1 VGILVDTVN
10 ECFVQQRGLDRAL
23 FLKVKDLLM
32 AANKRDYYEILGV
45 SRTASDDEIKRAF
58 RRLAKQYHPDA
69 NKEQGAEARFIEINE
84 AYEVLSDSQKREAY
98 DRFGHAGVGAGAA
111 GAGFSDFSSFSSI
124 NDLFETFFAGNAGS
138 GTRRSGTQRGADL
151 RYDLTIT
158 FEEAVFGCQKEIELP
173 RWETCTNC
181 RGNGAQ
187 PGTSTSRCT
196 SCQGT
201 GEIRRVQQS
210 IFGQFVNVTMC
221 ERCRGEGR
229 VITTPCEKCRGQGRV
244 RNNRRVVVNIPAGVD
259 DGINVRVTGEG
270 EVSARGGTPGN
281 LYVILTVKPHPFFK
295 RQGNDIL
302 YDLPISFTQAALGDE
317 VEVPTVDGKTTPL
330 KIPAGTQSNRSFRLK
345 GMGVPVVHSSARGD
359 EHVIVKVV
367 TPTNLTVEQ
376 KHLLEEFARLER
388 EQNEQN
394 GKNIFRDLFEKTKD
408 VFQ

>member
-1 VGILVDTVN
+1 
-10 ECFVQQRGLDRAL
+10 
-23 FLKVKDLLM
+23 M
-32 AANKRDYYEILGV
+32 AANKRDYYEVLGIA
-45 SRTASDDEIKRAF
+45 RTATEDEIKKAF

-84 AYEVLSDSQKREAY
+84 AYEVLSDPQKRSAY
-98 DRFGHAGVGAGAA
+98 DRYGHAGLGNGGGA
-111 GAGFSDFSSFSSI
+111 GAGFASDFGTFSTI
-124 NDLFETFFAGNAGS
+124 NDLFETFFAGSAGT
-138 GTRRSGTQRGADL
+138 TRRTGPQRGADL
-151 RYDLTIT
+151 RYELTIT

-173 RWETCTNC
+173 RWETCSNC
-181 RGNGAQ
+181 RGSGAQ
-187 PGTSTSRCT
+187 PGTSTSRC
-196 SCQGT
+196 SACQGT

-244 RNNRRVVVNIPAGVD
+244 RTNRRVVVNIPAGVD

-295 RQGNDIL
+295 RQGNDII
-302 YDLPISFTQAALGDE
+302 YELPISFAQAALGDE
-317 VEVPTVDGKTTPL
+317 VEVPIVDGKTTML

-345 GMGVPVVHSSARGD
+345 GMGVPVVHSNARGD
-359 EHVIVKVV
+359 QHVIVKVV
-367 TPTNLTVEQ
+367 TPTNLTSEQ
-376 KHLLEEFARLER
+376 KRLLEEFARLER
-388 EQNEQN
+388 EQAEQN
-394 GKNIFRDLFEKTKD
+394 DKNIFRNLFEKTKD

>member
-1 VGILVDTVN
+1 
-10 ECFVQQRGLDRAL
+10 
-23 FLKVKDLLM
+23 M
-32 AANKRDYYEILGV
+32 ATNKRDYYETLGI
-45 SRTASDDEIKRAF
+45 SRGASEEDLKKAY

-84 AYEVLSDSQKREAY
+84 AYETLSDPQKRAIY
-98 DRFGHAGVGAGAA
+98 DRYGHAGLNGSSGAA
-111 GAGFSDFSSFSSI
+111 GFGDFAGFSSI
-124 NDLFETFFAGNAGS
+124 NDLFETFFAGAS
-138 GTRRSGTQRGADL
+138 GTQRRTGTQRGADL
-151 RYDLTIT
+151 RYDLTIS

-173 RWETCTNC
+173 RWEACSNC
-181 RGNGAQ
+181 KGSGAQ
-187 PGTSTSRCT
+187 PGTSTTRCS

-221 ERCRGEGR
+221 ERCRGEGK

-270 EVSARGGTPGN
+270 EVSSRGGTPGN
-281 LYVILTVKPHPFFK
+281 LYVILTVKSHPFFK

-302 YDLPISFTQAALGDE
+302 YELPISFSQAALGDE
-317 VEVPTVDGKTTPL
+317 VEIPTVDGKSTML

-367 TPTNLTVEQ
+367 TPTNLSPEQ
-376 KHLLEEFARLER
+376 KRLLEDFARLEKEQS
-388 EQNEQN
+388 EQND
-394 GKNIFRDLFEKTKD
+394 KNIFRNLFEKTKD

>member
-1 VGILVDTVN
+1 
-10 ECFVQQRGLDRAL
+10 
-23 FLKVKDLLM
+23 M
-32 AANKRDYYEILGV
+32 AANKRDYYEVLGV
-45 SRTASDDEIKRAF
+45 SRSATDDEIKKSF

-84 AYEVLSDSQKREAY
+84 AYEVLSDQQKRAAY
-98 DRFGHAGVGAGAA
+98 DRYGHAAVNGA
-111 GAGFSDFSSFSSI
+111 GAGFNDFGGFSSI
-124 NDLFETFFAGNAGS
+124 NDLFETFFAGTAGS
-138 GTRRSGTQRGADL
+138 QRRTGTQRGADL
-151 RYDLTIT
+151 RYELTIT

-173 RWETCTNC
+173 RWETCTTC

-187 PGTSTSRCT
+187 PGTSTSRC
-196 SCQGT
+196 SACQGT

-281 LYVILTVKPHPFFK
+281 LYVILSVKPHPFFK
-295 RQGNDIL
+295 RQGNDII
-302 YDLPISFTQAALGDE
+302 YELPISFTQAALGDE
-317 VEVPTVDGKTTPL
+317 VEVPTVDNKATML
-330 KIPAGTQSNRSFRLK
+330 KIPGGTQSGRSFRLK

-359 EHVIVKVV
+359 QHVIVKVV

-376 KHLLEEFARLER
+376 RHLLEEFARIEK
-388 EQNEQN
+388 EQSEQD
-394 GKNIFRDLFEKTKD
+394 GKNIFRNLFEKTKD

>member
-1 VGILVDTVN
+1 
-10 ECFVQQRGLDRAL
+10 
-23 FLKVKDLLM
+23 M
-32 AANKRDYYEILGV
+32 ATSKRDYYEILGV
-45 SRTASDDEIKRAF
+45 ARSAGDDEIKKAF
-58 RRLAKQYHPDA
+58 RRLAKQYHPDT

-84 AYEVLSDSQKREAY
+84 AYEILSDPQKRAAY
-98 DRFGHAGVGAGAA
+98 DRFGHAAVGNG
-111 GAGFSDFSSFSSI
+111 GGTGFSDFGDFGSFSSI
-124 NDLFETFFAGNAGS
+124 NDLFETFFS
-138 GTRRSGTQRGADL
+138 GTAGAQRRAGTQRGADL

-181 RGNGAQ
+181 RGSGAQ
-187 PGTSTSRCT
+187 PGTSTARCS

-281 LYVILTVKPHPFFK
+281 LYVILTVKPHHVFK
-295 RQGNDIL
+295 RQGNDII
-302 YDLPISFTQAALGDE
+302 YELPISFTQAALGDE
-317 VEVPTVDGKTTPL
+317 VEVPTVDGKATTL

-359 EHVIVKVV
+359 QHVIVKVV
-367 TPTNLTVEQ
+367 TPTNLTAEQ
-376 KHLLEEFARLER
+376 KHLLEDFARLER
-388 EQNEQN
+388 EQND
-394 GKNIFRDLFEKTKD
+394 KNIFDKIKD
-408 VFQ
+408 VFH

>member
-1 VGILVDTVN
+1 
-10 ECFVQQRGLDRAL
+10 
-23 FLKVKDLLM
+23 M
-32 AANKRDYYEILGV
+32 AANKRDYYEVLGV
-45 SRTASDDEIKRAF
+45 SRSATDDEIKKSF

-84 AYEVLSDSQKREAY
+84 AYEILSDQQKRSAY
-98 DRFGHAGVGAGAA
+98 DRYGHAGVASGAGGAA
-111 GAGFSDFSSFSSI
+111 GFDFGGFNNL
-124 NDLFETFFAGNAGS
+124 NDIFETFFSGS
-138 GTRRSGTQRGADL
+138 TGGGQRRSGPQRGADL
-151 RYDLTIT
+151 RYELTIS

-173 RWETCTNC
+173 RWETCSTC

-187 PGTSTSRCT
+187 PGTSTQRCPG
-196 SCQGT
+196 CQGS

-229 VITTPCEKCRGQGRV
+229 IITTPCEKCRGQGRV

-281 LYVILTVKPHPFFK
+281 LYVVLTVKTHEFFK
-295 RQGNDIL
+295 RQGNDII
-302 YDLPISFTQAALGDE
+302 YELPISFTQAALGDE
-317 VEVPTVDGKTTPL
+317 VDVPTVDGKTTVL

-359 EHVIVKVV
+359 QHVIVKVV
-367 TPTNLTVEQ
+367 TPTNLTAEQ
-376 KHLLEEFARLER
+376 RQLLEEFARIETER
-388 EQNEQN
+388 NEQN
-394 GKNIFRDLFEKTKD
+394 DKNIFRDLFEKTKD

>member
-1 VGILVDTVN
+1 
-10 ECFVQQRGLDRAL
+10 
-23 FLKVKDLLM
+23 M
-32 AANKRDYYEILGV
+32 LGV
-45 SRTASDDEIKRAF
+45 SRNATDDEVKKTF
-58 RRLAKQYHPDA
+58 RQLAKKFHPDT

-84 AYEVLSDSQKREAY
+84 AYEVLSDPQKRAAY
-98 DRFGHAGVGAGAA
+98 DRYGHAGVGAGAGG
-111 GAGFSDFSSFSSI
+111 GAGFGTDFGNFSSI
-124 NDLFETFFAGNAGS
+124 NDLFETFFAGSS
-138 GTRRSGTQRGADL
+138 GTQRRSGPQRGADL
-151 RYDLTIT
+151 RYELTIT

-173 RWETCTNC
+173 RWETCANC

-187 PGTSTSRCT
+187 PGTSTARCT

-201 GEIRRVQQS
+201 GEIRKVQQS

-281 LYVILTVKPHPFFK
+281 LYVVLTVKPHQYFK

-302 YDLPISFTQAALGDE
+302 YELPISFTQAALGDE
-317 VEVPTVDGKTTPL
+317 VEVPTVDGKSTML
-330 KIPAGTQSNRSFRLK
+330 KIPAGTQSSRSFRLK

-359 EHVIVKVV
+359 QHVVVKVV
-367 TPTNLTVEQ
+367 TPTSLSAEQ
-376 KHLLEEFARLER
+376 KRLLEEFARLEN
-388 EQNEQN
+388 EQNEHN
-394 GKNIFRDLFEKTKD
+394 GKNPFRDSFEKIKD

>member
-1 VGILVDTVN
+1 
-10 ECFVQQRGLDRAL
+10 
-23 FLKVKDLLM
+23 M
-32 AANKRDYYEILGV
+32 AASKRDYYDILGV
-45 SRTASDDEIKRAF
+45 SRNANDDEIKKAF

-69 NKEQGAEARFIEINE
+69 NKEQGAEARFIEVNE
-84 AYEVLSDSQKREAY
+84 AYEVLSDPQKRAAY
-98 DRFGHAGVGAGAA
+98 DRYGHAGLGNGTS
-111 GAGFSDFSSFSSI
+111 GAGFSDFGTFSTI
-124 NDLFETFFAGNAGS
+124 NDLFETFFAGTAGA
-138 GTRRSGTQRGADL
+138 TRRSSPPRGQDL
-151 RYDLTIT
+151 RYELTIT
-158 FEEAVFGCQKEIELP
+158 FEEAVFGCQKDIELP
-173 RWETCTNC
+173 RWETCSRC
-181 RGNGAQ
+181 QGSGAQ
-187 PGTSTSRCT
+187 PGTSKARCS

-221 ERCRGEGR
+221 ERCRGEGY

-281 LYVILTVKPHPFFK
+281 LYVVLTVKSHPYFK

-302 YDLPISFTQAALGDE
+302 YELPISFTQAALGDE
-317 VEVPTVDGKTTPL
+317 VEVPTVDGKSTIL

-359 EHVIVKVV
+359 QHVIVKVV
-367 TPTNLTVEQ
+367 TPTNLTAEQ
-376 KHLLEEFARLER
+376 KRLLEEFARIER
-388 EQNEQN
+388 EQNELN
-394 GKNIFRDLFEKTKD
+394 DKNIFRNVFEKAKD

>member
-1 VGILVDTVN
+1 
-10 ECFVQQRGLDRAL
+10 
-23 FLKVKDLLM
+23 M
-32 AANKRDYYEILGV
+32 AANKRDYYEVLGV
-45 SRTASDDEIKRAF
+45 SRSATDDEIKKSF

-84 AYEVLSDSQKREAY
+84 AYEVLSDQQKRAAY
-98 DRFGHAGVGAGAA
+98 DRYGHAAVNGA
-111 GAGFSDFSSFSSI
+111 GAGFNDFGGFSSI
-124 NDLFETFFAGNAGS
+124 NDLFETFFAGSAG
-138 GTRRSGTQRGADL
+138 GQRRTVTQRGADL
-151 RYDLTIT
+151 RYELTIT

-173 RWETCTNC
+173 RWETCTTC

-187 PGTSTSRCT
+187 PGTSTSRC
-196 SCQGT
+196 SVCQGT

-281 LYVILTVKPHPFFK
+281 LYVILSVKPHPFFK
-295 RQGNDIL
+295 RQGNDII
-302 YDLPISFTQAALGDE
+302 YELPISFTQAALGDE
-317 VEVPTVDGKTTPL
+317 VEVPTVDNKATML
-330 KIPAGTQSNRSFRLK
+330 KIPGGTQSGRSFRLK

-359 EHVIVKVV
+359 QHVIVKVV
-367 TPTNLTVEQ
+367 TPTNITAEQ
-376 KHLLEEFARLER
+376 RHLLEEFARIEK
-388 EQNEQN
+388 EQSEQD
-394 GKNIFRDLFEKTKD
+394 GKNIFRNLFEKTKD

>member
-1 VGILVDTVN
+1 
-10 ECFVQQRGLDRAL
+10 
-23 FLKVKDLLM
+23 M
-32 AANKRDYYEILGV
+32 AANKRDYYEVLGV
-45 SRTASDDEIKRAF
+45 SRSATDDEIKKSF

-84 AYEVLSDSQKREAY
+84 AYEVLSDQQKRAAY
-98 DRFGHAGVGAGAA
+98 DRYGHAAVNGA
-111 GAGFSDFSSFSSI
+111 GAGFNDFGGFSSI
-124 NDLFETFFAGNAGS
+124 NDLFETFFAGSAG
-138 GTRRSGTQRGADL
+138 GQRRTGTQRGADL
-151 RYDLTIT
+151 RYELTIT

-173 RWETCTNC
+173 RWETCTAC

-187 PGTSTSRCT
+187 PGTSTSRC
-196 SCQGT
+196 SACQGT

-281 LYVILTVKPHPFFK
+281 LYVILSVKPHPFFK
-295 RQGNDIL
+295 RQGNDII
-302 YDLPISFTQAALGDE
+302 YELPISFTQAALGDE
-317 VEVPTVDGKTTPL
+317 VEVPTVDNKATML
-330 KIPAGTQSNRSFRLK
+330 KIPGGTQSGRSFRLK

-359 EHVIVKVV
+359 QHVIVKVV
-367 TPTNLTVEQ
+367 TPTNITTEQ
-376 KHLLEEFARLER
+376 RHLLEEFARIEK
-388 EQNEQN
+388 EQSEQD
-394 GKNIFRDLFEKTKD
+394 GKNIFRNLFEKTKD

>member
-1 VGILVDTVN
+1 
-10 ECFVQQRGLDRAL
+10 
-23 FLKVKDLLM
+23 M
-32 AANKRDYYEILGV
+32 AANKRDYYEILGI
-45 SRTASDDEIKRAF
+45 SRSATDEEIKKSF

-84 AYEVLSDSQKREAY
+84 AYEVLSDQQKRTAY
-98 DRFGHAGVGAGAA
+98 DRYGHAGVGNGAG
-111 GAGFSDFSSFSSI
+111 GAGFNDFGGFSNL
-124 NDLFETFFAGNAGS
+124 NDLFETFFAGTAG
-138 GTRRSGTQRGADL
+138 GQRRSGTQRGADL
-151 RYDLTIT
+151 RYELTIT

-173 RWETCTNC
+173 RWETCTTC

-187 PGTSTSRCT
+187 PGTSTSRC
-196 SCQGT
+196 SACQGT

-281 LYVILTVKPHPFFK
+281 LYVILSVKPHPFFK
-295 RQGNDIL
+295 RQGNDII
-302 YDLPISFTQAALGDE
+302 YELPISFTQAALGDE
-317 VEVPTVDGKTTPL
+317 VEVPTVDNKATTL
-330 KIPAGTQSNRSFRLK
+330 KIPGGTQSGRSFRLK
-345 GMGVPVVHSSARGD
+345 SMGVPVVHSSARGD
-359 EHVIVKVV
+359 QHVIVKVV

-376 KHLLEEFARLER
+376 RHLLEEFARLEK
-388 EQNEQN
+388 EQSEQD
-394 GKNIFRDLFEKTKD
+394 GKNIFRNLFEKTKD

>member
-1 VGILVDTVN
+1 
-10 ECFVQQRGLDRAL
+10 
-23 FLKVKDLLM
+23 M
-32 AANKRDYYEILGV
+32 ATNKRDYYEVLGV
-45 SRTASDDEIKRAF
+45 SRSATEDELKKAF

-69 NKEQGAEARFIEINE
+69 NKEQGAEARFIEVNE
-84 AYEVLSDSQKREAY
+84 AYEVLSDPQKRTAY
-98 DRFGHAGVGAGAA
+98 DRYGHAGVNGMGGMGAG
-111 GAGFSDFSSFSSI
+111 GFSDFGGFSSI
-124 NDLFETFFAGNAGS
+124 NDIFETFFASAGA
-138 GTRRSGTQRGADL
+138 GTQRRGGTQRGADL

-173 RWETCTNC
+173 RWETCPTC

-187 PGTSTSRCT
+187 PATSTTRC
-196 SCQGT
+196 SACQGT

-210 IFGQFVNVTMC
+210 IFGQFVNVSMC

-281 LYVILTVKPHPFFK
+281 LYVILTVKPHQFFK

-302 YDLPISFTQAALGDE
+302 YELPISFTQAALGDE
-317 VEVPTVDGKTTPL
+317 VEVPTVDGKTTTL
-330 KIPAGTQSNRSFRLK
+330 KVPAGTQTNRSFRLK

-359 EHVIVKVV
+359 QHVIVKVV
-367 TPTNLTVEQ
+367 TPSSLTPEQ
-376 KHLLEEFARLER
+376 KRLLEEFARLER
-388 EQNEQN
+388 EQSEQN
-394 GKNIFRDLFEKTKD
+394 DKNIFRNLFEKTKD

>member
-1 VGILVDTVN
+1 
-10 ECFVQQRGLDRAL
+10 
-23 FLKVKDLLM
+23 M
-32 AANKRDYYEILGV
+32 AASKRDYYDILGV
-45 SRTASDDEIKRAF
+45 SRNAGDDEIKKAF

-69 NKEQGAEARFIEINE
+69 NKEQGAEARFIEVNE
-84 AYEVLSDSQKREAY
+84 AYEVLSDPQKRAAY
-98 DRFGHAGVGAGAA
+98 DRYGHAGLGNGTG
-111 GAGFSDFSSFSSI
+111 GAGFSDFGTFSTI
-124 NDLFETFFAGNAGS
+124 NDLFETFFAGTAGA
-138 GTRRSGTQRGADL
+138 TRRSSPPRGQDL
-151 RYDLTIT
+151 RYELTIT
-158 FEEAVFGCQKEIELP
+158 FEEAVFGCQKDIELP
-173 RWETCTNC
+173 RWETCSRC
-181 RGNGAQ
+181 QGSGAQ
-187 PGTSTSRCT
+187 SGTSKARCS

-221 ERCRGEGR
+221 ERCRGEGF

-281 LYVILTVKPHPFFK
+281 LYVVLTVKSHPFFK

-302 YDLPISFTQAALGDE
+302 YELPISFTQAALGDE
-317 VEVPTVDGKTTPL
+317 VEVPTVDGNRTIL

-359 EHVIVKVV
+359 QHVIVKVV
-367 TPTNLTVEQ
+367 TPTNLTAEQ
-376 KHLLEEFARLER
+376 KRLLEEFARIER
-388 EQNEQN
+388 EQNELN
-394 GKNIFRDLFEKTKD
+394 DKNIFRNVFEKAKD

>member
-1 VGILVDTVN
+1 
-10 ECFVQQRGLDRAL
+10 
-23 FLKVKDLLM
+23 M
-32 AANKRDYYEILGV
+32 ANNKRDYYEVLGI
-45 SRTASDDEIKRAF
+45 SRNASDDEVKRAF

-69 NKEQGAEARFIEINE
+69 NKEEGSESRFIEINE
-84 AYEVLSDSQKREAY
+84 AYEVLNDPQKRAAY
-98 DRFGHAGVGAGAA
+98 DRYGHAGLNGAGMGFGDFA
-111 GAGFSDFSSFSSI
+111 GFSSI
-124 NDLFETFFAGNAGS
+124 NDLFETFFAGAT
-138 GTRRSGTQRGADL
+138 GTQRRTGTQRGADI

-173 RWETCTNC
+173 RWETCPNC

-187 PGTSTSRCT
+187 PGTSTARCS

-259 DGINVRVTGEG
+259 DGIVVRVTGEG

-281 LYVILTVKPHPFFK
+281 LLVILTVKPHPFFK
-295 RQGNDIL
+295 RSGNDII
-302 YDLPISFTQAALGDE
+302 YELPISFTQAALGDE
-317 VEVPTVDGKTTPL
+317 VDVPTVDGKTAIL

-345 GMGVPVVHSSARGD
+345 GLGVPVVHSSARGD
-359 EHVIVKVV
+359 QHVIVKVV
-367 TPTNLTVEQ
+367 TPTNLTAEQ

-388 EQNEQN
+388 EQAEQN
-394 GKNIFRDLFEKTKD
+394 DKNIFRNLFEKTKD

>member
-1 VGILVDTVN
+1 
-10 ECFVQQRGLDRAL
+10 
-23 FLKVKDLLM
+23 M
-32 AANKRDYYEILGV
+32 ANNKRDYYEVLGV
-45 SRTASDDEIKRAF
+45 SRNASDDELKKSF

-69 NKEQGAEARFIEINE
+69 NKEQGADTRFIEINE
-84 AYEVLSDSQKREAY
+84 AYEVLSDPQKRAAY
-98 DRFGHAGVGAGAA
+98 DRYGHAGLNGSA
-111 GAGFSDFSSFSSI
+111 GAGFGDFAGFSSI
-124 NDLFETFFAGNAGS
+124 NDLFETFFAGATGA
-138 GTRRSGTQRGADL
+138 TRRSGTQRGADL

-173 RWETCTNC
+173 RWETCSSC
-181 RGNGAQ
+181 RGSGAQ
-187 PGTSTSRCT
+187 PGTSTARCS

-281 LYVILTVKPHPFFK
+281 LYVILTVKPHPYFK
-295 RQGNDIL
+295 RSGNDIL
-302 YDLPISFTQAALGDE
+302 YELPISFTQAALGDE
-317 VEVPTVDGKTTPL
+317 VEVQTVDGKTTAL
-330 KIPAGTQSNRSFRLK
+330 KIPAGTQTNRSFRLK

-359 EHVIVKVV
+359 QHVIVKVV
-367 TPTNLTVEQ
+367 TPSNLTPEQ
-376 KHLLEEFARLER
+376 KRLLEEFARLER
-388 EQNEQN
+388 EQAEQN
-394 GKNIFRDLFEKTKD
+394 DKNIFRNLFEKTKD